1 MKVSKRELQRI
12 IREEK
17 VRLRRE
23 DTLSA
28 SRNSGS
34 ISGDAGKKSR
44 ANRLR
49 RLKEQVTTYGGA
61 AGDVEPL
68 VDELLGILQIRLI
81 INEEKA
87 KLLNEQSAPQQLLE
101 ELEEVLYKIKQFYLK
116 MDYSDDPAMIQ
127 SAIASVIS
135 AEVEGFMEENLP
147 HRAQY

>member
-28 SRNSGS
+28 SRKTGS

-49 RLKEQVTTYGGA
+49 RLNEDSMDPQGAEDIVMGALEEYIDALA
-61 AGDVEPL
+61 AGNSAVEIETLLTQL
-68 VDELLGILQIRLI
+68 VGRAVDIAVRDKIIPARL
-81 INEEKA
+81 
-87 KLLNEQSAPQQLLE
+87 
-101 ELEEVLYKIKQFYLK
+101 
-116 MDYSDDPAMIQ
+116 
-127 SAIASVIS
+127 
-135 AEVEGFMEENLP
+135 
-147 HRAQY
+147 

>member
-68 VDELLGILQIRLI
+68 VDELLGILQTMDPMDRNAEIYNI
-81 INEEKA
+81 ID
-87 KLLNEQSAPQQLLE
+87 
-101 ELEEVLYKIKQFYLK
+101 ELETLARTGE
-116 MDYSDDPAMIQ
+116 
-127 SAIASVIS
+127 
-135 AEVEGFMEENLP
+135 
-147 HRAQY
+147 

>member
-28 SRNSGS
+28 SRKTGS

-49 RLKEQVTTYGGA
+49 RLNEYSMDPQGAEDIVMEALEEYINALA
-61 AGDVEPL
+61 AGNSAVEIEALLTQL
-68 VDELLGILQIRLI
+68 VGRAVDIAVRDKVIPARL
-81 INEEKA
+81 
-87 KLLNEQSAPQQLLE
+87 
-101 ELEEVLYKIKQFYLK
+101 
-116 MDYSDDPAMIQ
+116 
-127 SAIASVIS
+127 
-135 AEVEGFMEENLP
+135 
-147 HRAQY
+147 